1 MIDTEKVLSDYNV
14 TCTRYLITDDKKNTR
29 DVYLKHLMES
39 YKDYDK
45 LVDVIGIE
53 YISLP
58 EDSQRD
64 LSELTIEVLASLLFA
79 GKYYDDLRE
88 LVQGESCTDLIDL
101 LLTSAEVCEY
111 YPQYHKELM
120 ECFGYVSDK
129 AIDKEGYINA

>member
-1 MIDTEKVLSDYNV
+1 MIDADKVIEDYNI
-14 TCTRYLITDDKKNTR
+14 TCERYLITDDKKNAR

-39 YKDYDK
+39 YKEYDK

-58 EDSQRD
+58 ENNQSA

-88 LVQGESCTDLIDL
+88 LVQGESWTELIRL
-101 LLTSAEVCEY
+101 LLTGAELCEY